1 MKKWIRI
8 TLWVIFAVATI
19 IVLGFSHASQRAKL
33 MEEPTIQLTIQ
44 DGIALLTED
53 DIIEKLIIENLYWE
67 NITREELNIAAIET
81 YLNNLNEVEHAE
93 VFMDLGTVWEIAV
106 TIRLPIVRVLAPQ
119 NEDGFYI
126 DHRGKIMKTPP
137 VVRPRTLIATGLE
150 NYKSINWNVNNLINN
165 DSLITQTIL
174 SEIYRISTYVCNSPL
189 YSAQIVQ
196 VHYNED
202 GDFVLIP
209 RVGKHEIILGS
220 AKTDKEVERKFSY
233 LTTFYE
239 EVIPF
244 EGWGTYSA
252 INLKFENQIVA
263 KKK

>member
-8 TLWVIFAVATI
+8 SLWTLFITGTMVVLSFAH
-19 IVLGFSHASQRAKL
+19 SDQRAKQ
-33 MEEPTIQLTIQ
+33 MAVPIIQLTVQ
-44 DGIALLTED
+44 DGISLLTEE
-53 DIIEKLIIENLYWE
+53 DIIEKLTVENLYRE
-67 NITREELNIAAIET
+67 NITREELNISEIET
-81 YLNNLNEVEHAE
+81 YLKNLNEVEKAE
-93 VFMDLGTVWEIAV
+93 VFMDLGIAWEINI
-106 TIRLPIVRVLAPQ
+106 TIRRPIVRVLTKKDE
-119 NEDGFYI
+119 NGFYI
-126 DHRGKIMKTPP
+126 DHHQKIMKTPP

-150 NYKSINWNVNNLINN
+150 NYKPVDWSVSNLINN

-189 YSAQIVQ
+189 YRAQIVQ
-196 VHYNED
+196 IHYNEA

-209 RVGKHEIILGS
+209 RVGRHEIIFGS
-220 AKTDKEVERKFSY
+220 AKTDEEVARKFKF

-244 EGWGTYSA
+244 EGWNTYSA